1 MVSSQVSSESQA
13 QIVESRHRIAVSA
26 ASIATTLLR
35 VTRRHRI
42 AGGDGGDKTSELP
55 MLCSICEKTLLR
67 PVEDW
72 VKVDNRLYHMH
83 CWDRMEARH
92 PRHHE

>member
-1 MVSSQVSSESQA
+1 MLTCELTSESQA
-13 QIVESRHRIAVSA
+13 QIVESRHRIAVSV

-42 AGGDGGDKTSELP
+42 AGGDDGKKNRELS
-55 MLCSICEKTLLR
+55 MVCNICEKTLLK

-72 VKVDNRLYHMH
+72 VKVKNRLYHMH

-92 PRHHE
+92 PRRHE